1 MAAVS
6 FIDEETRVL
15 KENHLSSI
23 GQSQALSQ
31 NKIISNTLHQW
42 ELIQYNFVNFRQSKN
57 IICWKM
63 KY

>member
-31 NKIISNTLHQW
+31 IKLYQIHCTNESW
-42 ELIQYNFVNFRQSKN
+42 YN
-57 IICWKM
+57 IILLISDKVRT
-63 KY
+63 